1 MLFAN
6 NFSHNTFFKNH
17 IHEIEIVKKKIVLE
31 LKKDMMLQPEI
42 NHLVPGKINKTCLT
56 LLKII
61 LVCVCCVSLSL
72 LIVILL
78 VSNAWDICPGP
89 VLLWQPPQ
97 AFSWPEPMSL
107 VWPLW
112 ILLSLQYALQQKPSE
127 NFKEQDHS
135 SQVLE
140 HPQHASGPHC
150 EVMGWERGRKKE
162 NLERLW
168 GSAFVRVQGWGA

>member
-1 MLFAN
+1 
-6 NFSHNTFFKNH
+6 
-17 IHEIEIVKKKIVLE
+17 
-31 LKKDMMLQPEI
+31 MMLQPEI
-42 NHLVPGKINKTCLT
+42 NHLVPSKINKKCLT

-72 LIVILL
+72 LIEILL

-97 AFSWPEPMSL
+97 AFSWPEPTSL

-112 ILLSLQYALQQKPSE
+112 ILWSLQYALQQKPSE
-127 NFKEQDHS
+127 NFKEQDYY

-140 HPQHASGPHC
+140 SPQHASGPHC
-150 EVMGWERGRKKE
+150 EVMGWERGERKRTWRE
-162 NLERLW
+162 SGALPLI
-168 GSAFVRVQGWGA
+168 GSKVGVLRVLQVHSVQEEIFPSTL